1 MQVGDLVE
9 YGPNLGPQWK
19 KKGMGI
25 VLEVGATY
33 RTQGYVRAVFP
44 AEKDERWFHCDNL
57 EVVNAS
63 R

>member
-1 MQVGDLVE
+1 MKVGDLVK

-25 VLEVGATY
+25 VLEVGGTHLVGDFIKV
-33 RTQGYVRAVFP
+33 TFL
-44 AEKDERWFHCDNL
+44 AEKDENWFHRDNL
-57 EVVNAS
+57 EIVSES